1 LNEKI
6 FTVLEKKA
14 MIRNRVKI
22 LLIIILLVSTCLI
35 LACSK
40 PKEGKVTVSS
50 QEFSIRNDSKNSWV
64 VDAKGKVKNAGEV
77 DVKNVVVTG
86 YCRSCG
92 EVFTNGVWYVSE
104 YDKTPEQKDIIG
116 YLPVGAEE
124 EFSFTGVAF
133 LPDQSGKGPDKLP
146 DILECKVISFETVE
160 K

>member
-1 LNEKI
+1 
-6 FTVLEKKA
+6 LEENA
-14 MIRNRVKI
+14 MMSHKVKI
-22 LLIIILLVSTCLI
+22 SLIIILLVSTCLF

-50 QEFSIRNDSKNSWV
+50 QEFSIRNDAKNSWV
-64 VDAKGKVKNAGEV
+64 IDAKGKVKNIGEV

-86 YCRSCG
+86 YCQSCG

-104 YDKTPEQKDIIG
+104 YDKTPDQKDTIS

-133 LPDQSGKGPDKLP
+133 LPDQTGKGPDKLP
-146 DILECKVISFETVE
+146 DVLECKVISFESVN

>member
-1 LNEKI
+1 MGNNSRFFLQ
-6 FTVLEKKA
+6 
-14 MIRNRVKI
+14 M
-22 LLIIILLVSTCLI
+22 IIIIAFSMLFS
-35 LACSK
+35 CSK

-64 VDAKGKVKNAGEV
+64 IDAKGKVKNVGEV

-124 EFSFTGVAF
+124 EFNFTGVAF

-146 DILECKVISFETVE
+146 DILECKVISFETLE